1 MKKIL
6 YYFAPLALLFAS
18 CSSDDAPQS
27 ESLALYSNESR
38 AAANM
43 QSFDNDF
50 FNACCENN
58 TEGNLAVS
66 PLSARLF
73 LSMFANSIEGE
84 AVNEIAAALN
94 TADLEAV
101 NTLSQKLTS
110 YLPRAD
116 RNVKL
121 AIANSVWYQQDLTV
135 NKPFAEVASRYYNAE
150 FFCTDFGAS
159 DAGSK
164 INSWVKKNT
173 NGMIDNI
180 VDNGSLDLVTAVML
194 NTLYY
199 KGAWAEGIKFDKSK
213 TSKSTFYGTTRDA
226 SVDMMHNTVT
236 AQYSKEPNG
245 TYETVKLPM
254 GKGGKFEAV
263 FVLPAKD
270 YGTTILPKDIL
281 RSVSSDDYESA
292 RVELALPKFKL
303 DPDKLL
309 LANVLKSLGITSI
322 GNSVNTLF
330 EKDAQTGHNFFQK
343 TVIEVN
349 EEGAEAAAVTGDII
363 ETAPMPPQT
372 VKLTFDHPFVFFI
385 NETQTG
391 ACLFAARVKQL

>member
-1 MKKIL
+1 MKKIF
-6 YYFAPLALLFAS
+6 YFIAPLALLLVS
-18 CSSDDAPQS
+18 CSSDDG
-27 ESLALYSNESR
+27 ESVEPLVLGQNESR

-50 FNACCENN
+50 FAACCENIP
-58 TEGNLAVS
+58 EGNLAVS

-84 AVNEIAAALN
+84 AVNEITAALN

-101 NTLSQKLTS
+101 NTLSQKLSS

-116 RNVKL
+116 RNVKV
-121 AIANSVWYQQDLTV
+121 AIANSVWYRQDLTV
-135 NKPFAEVASRYYNAE
+135 NKPFEESASRYYNAE
-150 FFCTDFGAS
+150 FFGTDFGAS

-180 VDNGSLDLVTAVML
+180 VDNGSMDLITALML

-199 KGAWAEGIKFDKSK
+199 KGAWAEDIKFDKSK

-236 AQYSKEPNG
+236 AQYSKDLKG
-245 TYETVKLPM
+245 TYETVKLLM
-254 GKGGKFEAV
+254 GKEGKFEAV
-263 FVLPAKD
+263 FVLSAKD

-281 RSVSSDDYESA
+281 RHVSSDDYESA

-309 LANVLKSLGITSI
+309 LADVLKSLGITSI
-322 GNSVNTLF
+322 DNSVNTLF
-330 EKDAQTGHNFFQK
+330 EKDVQAEHNIFQK

-349 EEGAEAAAVTGDII
+349 EEGAEAAAATGNF
-363 ETAPMPPQT
+363 ETASPMPQM

-385 NETQTG
+385 NEKKSG
-391 ACLFAARVKQL
+391 ACLFAARVNQL

>member
-6 YYFAPLALLFAS
+6 YFFAPLALLLVS
-18 CSSDDAPQS
+18 CSSDDG
-27 ESLALYSNESR
+27 ESVDPLVLGQNESR

-50 FNACCENN
+50 FNACCENIP
-58 TEGNLAVS
+58 EGNLAVS

-84 AVNEIAAALN
+84 AVNEITAALN

-101 NTLSQKLTS
+101 NTLSQKLST

-116 RNVKL
+116 RNVKV
-121 AIANSVWYQQDLTV
+121 AIVNSVWYRQDLTV
-135 NKPFAEVASRYYNAE
+135 NKPFEESASRYYNAE
-150 FFCTDFGAS
+150 FFGTDFGAS

-180 VDNGSLDLVTAVML
+180 VDDGSMDLVTALML

-199 KGAWAEGIKFDKSK
+199 KGAWAEDIKFDKSK

-226 SVDMMHNTVT
+226 TVDMMHNTVT
-236 AQYSKEPNG
+236 AQYSKDLKG

-254 GKGGKFEAV
+254 GKEGKFEAV
-263 FVLPAKD
+263 FVLSAKD

-281 RSVSSDDYESA
+281 SCVSSDDYESA

-309 LANVLKSLGITSI
+309 LADVLKSLGIKSI
-322 GNSVNTLF
+322 DSSVNTLF
-330 EKDAQTGHNFFQK
+330 EKDVQAGHNIFQK

-385 NETQTG
+385 NEKTSG
-391 ACLFAARVKQL
+391 ACLFAARVNQL

>member
-1 MKKIL
+1 MEKIF
-6 YYFAPLALLFAS
+6 YFIAPLALLLVS
-18 CSSDDAPQS
+18 CSSDDG
-27 ESLALYSNESR
+27 ESVEPLVLGHDESR

-50 FNACCENN
+50 FNACCENIP
-58 TEGNLAVS
+58 EGNLAVS

-84 AVNEIAAALN
+84 AVNEITAALN

-101 NTLSQKLTS
+101 NTLSQKLSS

-116 RNVKL
+116 RNVKV
-121 AIANSVWYQQDLTV
+121 AIANSVWYRQDLTV
-135 NKPFAEVASRYYNAE
+135 NKPFEESASRYYNAE
-150 FFCTDFGAS
+150 FFGTDFGAS

-180 VDNGSLDLVTAVML
+180 VDNGSMDLVAAVML

-199 KGAWAEGIKFDKSK
+199 KGAWAEDIKFDKSK
-213 TSKSTFYGTTRDA
+213 TSKSTFYGTTLDA

-236 AQYSKEPNG
+236 AQYSKDLKG

-254 GKGGKFEAV
+254 GKEGKFEAV
-263 FVLPAKD
+263 FVLSAKD

-281 RSVSSDDYESA
+281 RHVSSDDYESA

-309 LANVLKSLGITSI
+309 LADVLKSLGITSI
-322 GNSVNTLF
+322 DNSVNTLF
-330 EKDAQTGHNFFQK
+330 EKDVQAEHNIFQK

-349 EEGAEAAAVTGDII
+349 EEGAEAAAATGNF
-363 ETAPMPPQT
+363 ETASPMPQI

-385 NETQTG
+385 NEKKSG
-391 ACLFAARVKQL
+391 ACLFAARVNQL